1 MRFRNFLPTGVLFA
15 FGVTL
20 FGASAFAAPNQPVV
34 AFHLSFEDA
43 GFFQDEVIAQSG
55 KKTVEERKIDF
66 PEGKFGKG
74 IRMNSIP
81 VTPDIDNMSGIDL
94 DMITSLIFNTQPH
107 TDKGFNEPFFWGS
120 GRCNPRLGAVAFWAK
135 GKPPFAWPLFEQT
148 SNAFG
153 RKERD
158 LIGIN
163 LDDGMKLSAY
173 VRDARYVRHELK
185 TDVVWNPEIWN
196 HVVLN
201 WDWANGLK
209 LWLNGKVI
217 ATSWG
222 GDAWFETMY
231 PGLFHLPTA
240 GIVYDE
246 LYLMDRPL
254 SPGEIRRLLTANKAP
269 VDENPVVRR
278 GKDQMNRAAKISG
291 ADRGVDFPTVTPGSP
306 FLVKEVWPTEV
317 GDGFVPGW
325 YVTDGRNELAW
336 PHEYAF
342 FTIIPGDG
350 DFHAEKVDL
359 KTKPDAQVNYVTLS
373 GNLTEVKVQA
383 GSGDMKDAED
393 LYNVPAGDRFFHGK
407 MINAVE
413 GATFRIPF
421 VTGYGAPPGFT
432 GDLNLPLTGDKRIH
446 EVGLYHVGP
455 MTSPPTGEKL
465 TITPYNEMLDNRN
478 NFAFKALTA
487 RDERAI
493 ALAAARVR
501 SASKPAVTDIGAFRR
516 LNIWS
521 EPMSAVTGISAVTLE
536 LPITTLD
543 PEEALFI
550 RVHDPATP
558 SRLWNQFAVDLK
570 DFDREYSILRLTID
584 FQDLMLAAGERLWID
599 LGTAGTCQVL
609 TGESRYPASLTLTK
623 TAPFVSVD
631 DYAAKE
637 IMPALGQFAKMYEFM
652 PWKFTGR
659 TVDINAPYSYSGPF
673 DIIYPALAIKR
684 FKPDHFQ
691 SKFMET
697 MAGPFYSAGGTGW
710 PADPS
715 KVELKTI
722 RDPYGAPDWAVYLHD
737 FNTFRHKIAD
747 WWRAHQNPDAQT
759 GGGWNDDT
767 LFMSFHMADLPL
779 DSNLNAKTIID
790 SVHVAM
796 ERTRLF
802 KDGYCQIEPIDRL
815 HTGDFISE
823 RYNTVVNNLGQAYP
837 LERELESAYRSG
849 HPERTPKNYGNGGA
863 FLSSVNVMNWYWG
876 GDVPKEPYVSKPLS
890 ELTKEIRLYASA
902 QNDITFYRYTESH
915 VMADDFMPWGS
926 YETFE
931 YMMGGKRGAR
941 WDAHMK
947 LAAMWPFGAGPEI
960 PRLVLKADDTSLDAV
975 CYSFD
980 SVKRD
985 LGMRLCRIQDGRY
998 RIAVLK
1004 DPGGE
1009 GKGGE
1014 TLWQT
1019 ESDLRRFD
1027 VVALP
1032 IPPRTPVVIR
1042 ITQVQAKPRPA
1053 QLPDLAID
1061 PWDASLK
1068 NSTVTAVIHN
1078 LGNAP
1083 AKNVVVRLLDGDLT
1097 LQEKTVSSLDAP
1109 VDFQAKRITVSFEN
1123 VSPARALRV
1132 MIDPGN
1138 TMPEILE
1145 ENNIAKVRQ

>member
-1 MRFRNFLPTGVLFA
+1 MRFHDFPVSGMLLV
-15 FGVTL
+15 FGMML
-20 FGASAFAAPNQPVV
+20 FGSGAFAAPKLSVV
-34 AFHLSFEDA
+34 TYHLSFEDTE
-43 GFFQDEVIAQSG
+43 FFKDEIIAQSG
-55 KKTVEERKIDF
+55 KKTLGERKIDF

-74 IRMNSIP
+74 IRMNGIP

-135 GKPPFAWPLFEQT
+135 GKPPFSWPLFEQT

-153 RKERD
+153 RLERD
-158 LIGIN
+158 LIGIT
-163 LDDGMKLSAY
+163 LDENMKLSAY

-185 TDVVWNPEIWN
+185 TDDVWNPEIWN
-196 HVVLN
+196 HIVLN
-201 WDWANGLK
+201 WDWANGLE
-209 LWLNGKVI
+209 LWLNGAVI

-222 GDAWFETMY
+222 KDAWFETMY

-240 GIVYDE
+240 GVVYDE

-254 SPGEIRRLLTANKAP
+254 SPAEVKQLLTVNKAP
-269 VDENPVVRR
+269 VDEPVVIRR
-278 GKDQMNRAAKISG
+278 GQDQMVRAAKASG
-291 ADRGVDFPTVTPGSP
+291 ADRGADFPEITPDSP
-306 FLVKEVWPTEV
+306 FLVKEIWPTEA
-317 GDGFVPGW
+317 GDGFIPGW
-325 YVTDGRNELAW
+325 FVTDGRNELAW

-359 KTKPDAQVNYVTLS
+359 KTKADACVNYVTVT
-373 GNLTEVKVQA
+373 GNLAEVKVQA
-383 GSGDMKDAED
+383 GSGNMKNAAD
-393 LYNVPAGDRFFHGK
+393 LYSVPAGPRFFYGK
-407 MINAVE
+407 MVNAAE

-432 GDLNLPLTGDKRIH
+432 GDINLPLTGDKRIH

-455 MTSPPTGEKL
+455 APVAPAGEVL
-465 TITPYNEMLDNRN
+465 GIAPYGEALDNKN

-487 RDERAI
+487 RDERVI
-493 ALAAARVR
+493 ALASTRAW
-501 SASKPAVTDIGAFRR
+501 SASKPSSTNIGAFSR
-516 LNIWS
+516 LNIWT
-521 EPMSAVTGISAVTLE
+521 EPMTAVTGIGSITLA
-536 LPITTLD
+536 LPITTLG
-543 PEEALFI
+543 PSEALFI

-558 SRLWNQFAVDLK
+558 SRLWNQFALNLK
-570 DFDREYSILRLTID
+570 GFDREYRTLRLTID

-599 LGTAGTCQVL
+599 LGTAGTCEVL
-609 TGESRYPASLTLTK
+609 TGEPRFPASLTLTK

-631 DYAAKE
+631 DYAVKE

-652 PWKFTGR
+652 PWKFTGNM
-659 TVDINAPYSYSGPF
+659 VDLSAPYSFSGPF

-691 SKFMET
+691 SNFMEI
-697 MAGPFYSAGGTGW
+697 MSGPFYQAGGTGW
-710 PADPS
+710 PTDPA

-722 RDPYGAPDWAVYLHD
+722 RDPHGAPDWAAYLHD
-737 FNTFRHKIAD
+737 YNAFRHKIAD
-747 WWRAHQNPDAQT
+747 WWRVRQNPDSQV

-779 DSNLNAKTIID
+779 DCNENAKSIID
-790 SVHVAM
+790 SVHVYM
-796 ERTRLF
+796 EYTRLF

-837 LERELESAYRSG
+837 VERELESAYLSG

-876 GDVPKEPYVSKPLS
+876 ADLPKEPYVSKPLA
-890 ELTKEIRLYASA
+890 ELTKEIRLYDSA

-926 YETFE
+926 YETYE

-947 LAAMWPFGAGPEI
+947 LAAMWPFGAGPDV

-1014 TLWQT
+1014 TLWRT

-1027 VVALP
+1027 VVSIP
-1032 IPPRTPVVIR
+1032 IPPRTPVLIR
-1042 ITQVQAKPRPA
+1042 VTQLQAKPRPA
-1053 QLPDLAID
+1053 QLTDLAID
-1061 PWDASLK
+1061 PWDATLK
-1068 NSTVTAVIHN
+1068 GSTVTAVVHN

-1083 AKNVVVRLLDGDLT
+1083 AKNAVVRLVDGERT
-1097 LQEKTVSSLDAP
+1097 VQEKIIPSLDAP
-1109 VDFQAKRITVSFEN
+1109 VDFQAKRVTVSFEN
-1123 VSPARALRV
+1123 VTPSSALRV
-1132 MIDPGN
+1132 VIDPAN

-1145 ENNIAKVRQ
+1145 ENNSAKVR